1 MLRGKME
8 IFIFALIAS
17 YNAHRQQERVVVEP
31 EELQLL
37 DLQALR
43 NFVNAQPVR
52 ISSRFKLL
60 LNEGINISQIAADKT
75 S

>member
-1 MLRGKME
+1 ME
-8 IFIFALIAS
+8 ILIFALIAS
-17 YNAHRQQERVVVEP
+17 YNAHRQPERVVVGP
-31 EELQLL
+31 EELGGL

-52 ISSRFKLL
+52 ISNRFKLL